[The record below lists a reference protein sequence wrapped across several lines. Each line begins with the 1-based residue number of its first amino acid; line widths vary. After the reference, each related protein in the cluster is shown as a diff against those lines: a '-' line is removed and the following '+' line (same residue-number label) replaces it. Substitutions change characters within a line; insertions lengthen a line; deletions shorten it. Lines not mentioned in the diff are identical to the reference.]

1 MRTLAVGFAYLFCV
15 SAAQAFQPLSC
26 NGPGDHLWT
35 VDGRTIST
43 KLRAGEVAGRLTNEK
58 PIVNGKQWRTAFI
71 SGAAMFT
78 LTGQDYELAFDS
90 GTVTRGRCRRARR

>member
-1 MRTLAVGFAYLFCV
+1 MRTFAIGFAYLFCA
-15 SAAQAFQPLSC
+15 SAAHAFPPMAC
-26 NGPGDHLWT
+26 NGLGDHAWR

-58 PIVNGKQWRTAFI
+58 SIPNGKQWRTAFVN
-71 SGAAMFT
+71 GFATFT

-90 GTVTRGRCRRARR
+90 GPVTRGRCKRARG